1 MGTNSNYALRLPAS
15 LKQSVEQL
23 AKDDGTSLNQF
34 IVTAIAEKL
43 SAIKTADY
51 FAERAKHGNIDAALA
66 MLNRI
71 SNNTPEMGDEILWP
85 WSCIACP
92 SNH

>member
-15 LKQSVEQL
+15 LKQSVEQV

-34 IVTAIAEKL
+34 IVTAVAEKL

-51 FAERAKHGNIDAALA
+51 FTDRAKHGDINVALA
-66 MLNRI
+66 MLNRATGT
-71 SNNTPEMGDEILWP
+71 TPQLGDEIL
-85 WSCIACP
+85 
-92 SNH
+92 

>member
-15 LKQSVEQL
+15 LKQSVEQI

-34 IVTAIAEKL
+34 IVTAVAEKL

-51 FAERAKHGNIDAALA
+51 FVQRAKHGDINAALA
-66 MLNRI
+66 MLNR
-71 SNNTPEMGDEILWP
+71 SSGEPPQADDKIL
-85 WSCIACP
+85 
-92 SNH
+92 

>member
-34 IVTAIAEKL
+34 IVTAVAEKL
-43 SAIKTADY
+43 SAIKTAAY
-51 FAERAKHGNIDAALA
+51 FSERAKSGNLNAALA
-66 MLNRI
+66 MLNRAGGE
-71 SNNTPEMGDEILWP
+71 PPQAGDEIL
-85 WSCIACP
+85 
-92 SNH
+92 

>member
-1 MGTNSNYALRLPAS
+1 MGTNSNYALRLPVS

-34 IVTAIAEKL
+34 IVTAVAEKL

-51 FAERAKHGNIDAALA
+51 FTRRAKSGNISVALA
-66 MLNRI
+66 MLNR
-71 SNNTPEMGDEILWP
+71 SDGEPPKTGDEIL
-85 WSCIACP
+85 
-92 SNH
+92 

>member
-15 LKQSVEQL
+15 LKQSVEQI

-34 IVTAIAEKL
+34 IVTAVAEKL

-51 FAERAKHGNIDAALA
+51 FANRAKQGDINAALA
-66 MLNRI
+66 MLSRAGGE
-71 SNNTPEMGDEILWP
+71 PPQVDDKIL
-85 WSCIACP
+85 
-92 SNH
+92 

>member
-15 LKQSVEQL
+15 LKESVEQV
-23 AKDDGTSLNQF
+23 ARDDGTSLNQF

-51 FAERAKHGNIDAALA
+51 FSERAKRGNLDAALA
-66 MLNRI
+66 MLDRAGGE
-71 SNNTPEMGDEILWP
+71 PPQVGDEIL
-85 WSCIACP
+85 
-92 SNH
+92 

>member
-34 IVTAIAEKL
+34 IVTAVAEKL
-43 SAIKTADY
+43 SAIKTANY
-51 FAERAKHGNIDAALA
+51 FTDRAKGGNLNAALA
-66 MLNRI
+66 MLNRAGGE
-71 SNNTPEMGDEILWP
+71 PPQAGDEIL
-85 WSCIACP
+85 
-92 SNH
+92 

>member
-34 IVTAIAEKL
+34 IVTAVAEKL
-43 SAIKTADY
+43 SAIKTAAY
-51 FAERAKHGNIDAALA
+51 FTERAKSGNLSSALA
-66 MLNRI
+66 MLNR
-71 SNNTPEMGDEILWP
+71 SGGEPPQMGDEIL
-85 WSCIACP
+85 
-92 SNH
+92 

>member
-34 IVTAIAEKL
+34 IVTAVAEKL
-43 SAIKTADY
+43 SAIKTAHY
-51 FAERAKHGNIDAALA
+51 FSERAKQGNLEAALT
-66 MLNRI
+66 MLNRLGGE
-71 SNNTPEMGDEILWP
+71 PPQAGDEIL
-85 WSCIACP
+85 
-92 SNH
+92 

>member
-34 IVTAIAEKL
+34 IVTAVAEKL

-51 FAERAKHGNIDAALA
+51 FAQRAKSGDTYAALA
-66 MLNRI
+66 MLNR
-71 SNNTPEMGDEILWP
+71 SGGEPPKTGDEIL
-85 WSCIACP
+85 
-92 SNH
+92 

>member
-34 IVTAIAEKL
+34 IVTAVAEKL
-43 SAIKTADY
+43 SAIKTAGY
-51 FAERAKHGNIDAALA
+51 FAERAKNGNLEAALA
-66 MLNRI
+66 MLNR
-71 SNNTPEMGDEILWP
+71 SGGVPPQMGDEIL
-85 WSCIACP
+85 
-92 SNH
+92 

>member
-1 MGTNSNYALRLPAS
+1 MGTNSNYALRLPVS

-34 IVTAIAEKL
+34 IVTAVAEKL

-51 FAERAKHGNIDAALA
+51 FAERAKSGNISVALA
-66 MLNRI
+66 MLNR
-71 SNNTPEMGDEILWP
+71 SGGESPNTGDEIL
-85 WSCIACP
+85 
-92 SNH
+92 

>member
-34 IVTAIAEKL
+34 IVTAVAEKL
-43 SAIKTADY
+43 SAIKTANY
-51 FAERAKHGNIDAALA
+51 FTNRAKSGDLTAALA
-66 MLNRI
+66 MLNRAGGE
-71 SNNTPEMGDEILWP
+71 PPQAGDEIL
-85 WSCIACP
+85 
-92 SNH
+92 